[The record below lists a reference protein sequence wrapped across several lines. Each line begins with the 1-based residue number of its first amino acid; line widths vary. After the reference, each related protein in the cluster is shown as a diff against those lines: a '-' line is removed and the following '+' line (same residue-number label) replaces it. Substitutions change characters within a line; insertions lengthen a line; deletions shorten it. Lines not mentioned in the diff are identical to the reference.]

1 MSIQKIQTKQPQPTK
16 GWKHNYLWKLTC
28 MKTLQRFILLLVIC
42 LTAVSANSNNIR
54 SAVVDV
60 DKFGNSSSS
69 WWHALDGIPFLIEK
83 RSARKLSKS
92 KINKRVLATGEDIQ
106 GQPFSLFDSISMH
119 RSLAFGDYVDPTFQC
134 PATTTCRV
142 VCVAAAED
150 CPQDS
155 QCPDDG
161 NEYELCSDGT
171 CANINAN
178 EACDAEAE
186 SPCGCEAL
194 PFACAKQIDLYPV
207 CTEERF
213 QSYYDAE
220 TECIEAQVEALPQ
233 VDFTGPWFV
242 ACYVGLSAVTVIML
256 IWCAWNQRLSP
267 VEGSTVPLECAKKDK
282 SLVNTSTSIDQQAG
296 AAAAVLISTSIET
309 DSVWTQTGYKTT
321 VVGMSVYVLVILTH
335 IIIQFLLLAL
345 TVEYCE

>member
-83 RSARKLSKS
+83 RSTRKLSKS

-161 NEYELCSDGT
+161 NEYELCSD
-171 CANINAN
+171 
-178 EACDAEAE
+178 
-186 SPCGCEAL
+186 
-194 PFACAKQIDLYPV
+194 
-207 CTEERF
+207 
-213 QSYYDAE
+213 
-220 TECIEAQVEALPQ
+220 
-233 VDFTGPWFV
+233 
-242 ACYVGLSAVTVIML
+242 
-256 IWCAWNQRLSP
+256 
-267 VEGSTVPLECAKKDK
+267 
-282 SLVNTSTSIDQQAG
+282 
-296 AAAAVLISTSIET
+296 
-309 DSVWTQTGYKTT
+309 
-321 VVGMSVYVLVILTH
+321 
-335 IIIQFLLLAL
+335 
-345 TVEYCE
+345 